1 MAKSIDTTKEIIF
14 ASSDSNISRRIS
26 ALEKEGKLRKI
37 APRIYTTNM
46 VDSQE
51 NIVRRNIID
60 ILVWR
65 YPNAIISHRSAK
77 EMRPTPTGDFFLTTT
92 RSKRISD
99 LPGITINLIKGPAAC
114 EGDIPYQ
121 GLYIAGEYRWM
132 LENMQTSRKESDASK
147 VLPPATVE
155 GKLEKILLVGGE
167 AQLNNYRDQLRKTS
181 EQLGMG
187 KEFERINKLISALLA
202 THSSDVLSTPSAKAL
217 SAGLPFDANRGEL
230 FEILFD
236 ALNDN
241 FFVELTDR
249 NRDEE
254 SFRLFSFFESYF
266 SNYIEGTEFEIDE
279 AKQIVDSGIPLPRR
293 DEDSHD
299 ILGTFRVL
307 SNRAEMNRTPESV
320 EELYAILQSRHST
333 LLSGRPMLE
342 PGIFKTKNN
351 RAGNTEFVD
360 YRLVKGTL
368 NHGFNYYKALQAPF
382 ARAVFM
388 MFMISEVH
396 PFNDGNRTDTHHRA
410 HRLQGRLPAGPEKA
424 DAAEEPVGIHQCHGQ
439 ATEIQRQPLWLRLH
453 GTERIPALL
462 QRLRRTVAG
471 QTGNHRQ
478 NGQIGLAARPLAS
491 GRQAPPGPTHR
502 SGARLGRSPCR
513 FRFRFFTDRTTARL
527 DTEKKPARKLLP
539 RLRARQPTVAF
550 YSHPMHACAPARHFN
565 LQKL

>member
-1 MAKSIDTTKEIIF
+1 MANSIDTTKEIIF
-14 ASSDSNISRRIS
+14 ASSDPNISRRIS

-121 GLYIAGEYRWM
+121 GLYIAGECRWM

-181 EQLGMG
+181 EQLGMA

-293 DEDSHD
+293 DEDSQD
-299 ILGTFRVL
+299 ILGTFRVS

-333 LLSGRPMLE
+333 LLRGRPMLE

-396 PFNDGNRTDTHHRA
+396 PFNDGN
-410 HRLQGRLPAGPEKA
+410 GRISRIMMN
-424 DAAEEPVGIHQCHGQ
+424 AELVK
-439 ATEIQRQPLWLRLH
+439 
-453 GTERIPALL
+453 
-462 QRLRRTVAG
+462 AG
-471 QTGNHRQ
+471 QTR
-478 NGQIGLAARPLAS
+478 IIVPTVFREDYLLAL
-491 GRQAPPGPTHR
+491 
-502 SGARLGRSPCR
+502 
-513 FRFRFFTDRTTARL
+513 
-527 DTEKKPARKLLP
+527 RKLT
-539 RLRARQPTVAF
+539 RQKNPSAYINV
-550 YSHPMHACAPARHFN
+550 MVK
-565 LQKL
+565 LQKFSDNLYGSDFTELKEYLRSCNAYEEPSQAKLEIIDRMVR